1 MARKFSKYNVYQG
14 CTYMCSMKEAMAEI
28 DMGKVSASTLYQL
41 EARIELYNKLFSGF
55 GNTDEQTEEFKK
67 KRNNILSGFSEDEK
81 QEYAVNLQKEVDDTY
96 DEANKEYLMRVTS
109 IDPNS
114 VAGKEGGTPAFDRK
128 KVEREDTKYKMTR
141 YGKLTNLPLTTEYKC
156 NDDGAFIYSK
166 TEGDFVRICEPI
178 SIRSLNSDD
187 ETGKEYIELEYYNKK
202 KSPAVKTICLEATE
216 LAAGKYAQLIG
227 RGMIIDTPRLFTKYL
242 NDLRTYGD
250 RTGKIIHKQAAT
262 SYGFPTLDDGSLDF
276 SKFIGVDDDCKI
288 LSLDAYE
295 AYDKVIFQQKGTVEG
310 FIEFLEAVSEGKY
323 EIDFQ
328 LTVAA
333 SLSGI
338 TQAYIFEKN
347 HQPGPPAYIFVGR
360 TSIGK
365 GVLGSIANNIWAG
378 TGGKNL
384 LINSGSSIAFSAAWK
399 DHLAYLPFII
409 EDVQDLMNKGEDG
422 VQGITEII
430 FAHSNGHSDGRA
442 CTNGEIRNNNKQWYN
457 PLIAYNEN
465 DCFTDNNRI
474 TGGVSARFTVIN
486 LNIAL
491 EDRWLTHNDP
501 NSYWVMEK
509 KNSGV
514 LGAAFIIAMRSKTQ
528 DEICERFYQIIAE
541 LKDLGVQEKQAN
553 SLAILIQTDE
563 LAREFGLVPA
573 RWEPLTAKRLTDWI
587 GVKVI
592 YDATT
597 ELYKLICETAF
608 RDVSYV
614 PNDDEG
620 FKRALKAGRTEQE
633 IFNSRDKTKEE
644 IRGRILYQ
652 KKDKTGNYVE
662 GTCECHD
669 RALLLIPK
677 SRLDQLI
684 DYIVKEYG
692 IIGASFDPRAWAAN
706 GWLIPAKKGY
716 VHKDSFHISV
726 SRARNSKNRENYY
739 AIILQEDPEGD
750 TDFESTV
757 PPAAVPAPVD
767 PKEYEANCLKTLQAS
782 LAEGI
787 QFNRKI
793 CEECTREQCRYVQE
807 RNA

>member
-1 MARKFSKYNVYQG
+1 MAKKFSKYNVYQG
-14 CTYMCSMKEAMAEI
+14 CTNMCSMKEAVAEI
-28 DMGKVSASTLYQL
+28 DMGKVSASTLHQL
-41 EARIELYNKLFSGF
+41 EARIELYNELFSGF
-55 GNTDEQTEEFKK
+55 GNTDEQTEAFKK
-67 KRNNILSGFSEDEK
+67 KRNNILSGLSKAEQK
-81 QEYAVNLQKEVDDTY
+81 EYAENLQNEISDRY
-96 DEANKEYLMRVTS
+96 DEANKEYLMRVNS
-109 IDPNS
+109 IDLNS
-114 VAGKEGGTPAFDRK
+114 VAGKESGTPAFDRK
-128 KVEREDTKYKMTR
+128 KVEQEDTKYKMTR
-141 YGKLTNLPLTTEYKC
+141 YGKLTNLPLPTEYRC

-250 RTGKIIHKQAAT
+250 RTGKIVHKQAAT

-338 TQAYIFEKN
+338 TQAYINETS
-347 HQPGPPAYIFVGR
+347 HRLAPPAYLFIGR
-360 TSIGK
+360 SSIGK
-365 GVLGSIANNIWAG
+365 SLLGSIANNIWAG
-378 TGGKNL
+378 IGGKNL
-384 LINSGSSIAFSAAWK
+384 LISSGSSIAFSAAWK

-422 VQGITEII
+422 VKGITEII
-430 FAHSNGHSDGRA
+430 FAHSNGQSDGRA
-442 CTNGEIRNNNKQWYN
+442 CTNGEIRNNNKKWYN
-457 PLIAYNEN
+457 ALIAYNEN
-465 DCFTDNNRI
+465 DCFTHNSSI
-474 TGGVSARFTVIN
+474 TGGASARITVIN
-486 LNIAL
+486 LNIEL
-491 EDRWLTHNDP
+491 EDRWLTENDP
-501 NSYWVMEK
+501 NSYWNKEK
-509 KNSGV
+509 QNAGV
-514 LGAAFIIAMRSKTQ
+514 LGAAFIIAMRNKTQ
-528 DEICERFYQIIAE
+528 DEICERFYQIAAE

-592 YDATT
+592 PDAST
-597 ELYKLICETAF
+597 ELYRLICETVI

-633 IFNSRDKTKEE
+633 IFESRSKEKEE
-644 IRGRILYQ
+644 VRGRILYQ
-652 KKDKTGNYVE
+652 KKDSAGNYVE
-662 GTCECHD
+662 GTRESHD

-677 SRLDQLI
+677 LQLKQLI
-684 DYIVKEYG
+684 DHIVKASG
-692 IIGASFDPRAWAAN
+692 IIGANFDPRTWAVN
-706 GWLIPAKKGY
+706 GWLIPAKTGY
-716 VHKDSFHISV
+716 VHKDSFHISITY
-726 SRARNSKNRENYY
+726 ARSSKHRESYY
-739 AIILQEDPEGD
+739 AIILQEDTEGD

-767 PKEYEANCLKTLQAS
+767 PKEFEANCLKTLQAS

-787 QFNRKI
+787 KFNRKI

>member
-1 MARKFSKYNVYQG
+1 M
-14 CTYMCSMKEAMAEI
+14 
-28 DMGKVSASTLYQL
+28 
-41 EARIELYNKLFSGF
+41 
-55 GNTDEQTEEFKK
+55 
-67 KRNNILSGFSEDEK
+67 
-81 QEYAVNLQKEVDDTY
+81 
-96 DEANKEYLMRVTS
+96 
-109 IDPNS
+109 
-114 VAGKEGGTPAFDRK
+114 
-128 KVEREDTKYKMTR
+128 
-141 YGKLTNLPLTTEYKC
+141 
-156 NDDGAFIYSK
+156 
-166 TEGDFVRICEPI
+166 
-178 SIRSLNSDD
+178 
-187 ETGKEYIELEYYNKK
+187 
-202 KSPAVKTICLEATE
+202 
-216 LAAGKYAQLIG
+216 
-227 RGMIIDTPRLFTKYL
+227 
-242 NDLRTYGD
+242 
-250 RTGKIIHKQAAT
+250 
-262 SYGFPTLDDGSLDF
+262 LDDGSLDF

-338 TQAYIFEKN
+338 TQAYINEKS
-347 HQPGPPAYIFVGR
+347 HRITPPAYIFVGR

-378 TGGKNL
+378 IDSHNL

-422 VQGITEII
+422 TKGITDII
-430 FAHSNGHSDGRA
+430 FKHSNGHSDGRA
-442 CTNGEIRNNNKQWYN
+442 CTNGEIRNNNKKWYN

-465 DCFTDNNRI
+465 DCFTHNSSI
-474 TGGVSARFTVIN
+474 TGGASARFTVIN
-486 LNIAL
+486 LNIEL

-514 LGAAFIIAMRSKTQ
+514 LGAVFIIAMRSKTQ
-528 DEICERFYQIIAE
+528 DEICERFYQITAE

-573 RWEPLTAKRLTDWI
+573 SWEPLTAKRLTDWI
-587 GVKVI
+587 GVKEI
-592 YDATT
+592 PDAST

-608 RDVSYV
+608 CDVSYV
-614 PNDDEG
+614 PNDDKG
-620 FKRALKAGRTEQE
+620 FAAVLKAGRTEQE
-633 IFNSRDKTKEE
+633 IFDSRNKTKDEV
-644 IRGRILYQ
+644 RGRILYQ
-652 KKDKTGNYVE
+652 KKDSKGNYVE
-662 GTCECHD
+662 GTREYHD
-669 RALLLIPK
+669 RAFLLIPNK
-677 SRLDQLI
+677 KLEQLVN
-684 DYIVKEYG
+684 YLVKEYG

-706 GWLIPAKKGY
+706 GWLIPAKKDGY

-726 SRARNSKNRENYY
+726 TYARNSKKRETYY
-739 AIILQEDPEGD
+739 AIILQEDTEGD
-750 TDFESTV
+750 TDFENTV
-757 PPAAVPAPVD
+757 PSAAVPAPVD

-787 QFNRKI
+787 KFNRKI
-793 CEECTREQCRYVQE
+793 CEECTREQCRYVKE